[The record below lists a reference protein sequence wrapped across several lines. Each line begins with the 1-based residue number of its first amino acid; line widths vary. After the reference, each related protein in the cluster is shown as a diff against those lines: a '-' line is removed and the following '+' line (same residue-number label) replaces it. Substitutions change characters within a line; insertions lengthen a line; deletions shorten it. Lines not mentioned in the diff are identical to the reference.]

1 MKRKKKIFLK
11 EKLSLY
17 FLAIIK
23 KKLAVLV
30 AENFWIPMLMFPSI
44 KVVSWKLMIHIY
56 LLASSIRDTG
66 FIFFQLLMWQ
76 TPNTE
81 ILENVSA
88 KRFISYWNSKLHH
101 VQLKITNI
109 QEIHETCW
117 LYMFKKGIL
126 LSIFYITLFYPWGLN
141 SRLQTTNIYL
151 QIFNIKYESNSSSL
165 GKSELLFYSVKTP
178 SFNKEHFP
186 FVAIYHS

>member
-1 MKRKKKIFLK
+1 MFLYLTNIHWATSKSTAVSVHSRNQRAQSKTKQKISNCEKKKKIFLK

-126 LSIFYITLFYPWGLN
+126 LSIFLYYTVL
-141 SRLQTTNIYL
+141 
-151 QIFNIKYESNSSSL
+151 SL
-165 GKSELLFYSVKTP
+165 RTKQ
-178 SFNKEHFP
+178 
-186 FVAIYHS
+186 

>member
-1 MKRKKKIFLK
+1 MKGDTELQETDPHTEKAMVICLEFPKK
-11 EKLSLY
+11 EKKVLRAQTFGKGEVKPLFPCY
-17 FLAIIK
+17 NK

-44 KVVSWKLMIHIY
+44 KVVSWKLIIHIY

-81 ILENVSA
+81 ILQNVSA

-101 VQLKITNI
+101 VQLQITNI

-117 LYMFKKGIL
+117 LYTFKKGIL
-126 LSIFYITLFYPWGLN
+126 LSIFFIVHCFIL
-141 SRLQTTNIYL
+141 
-151 QIFNIKYESNSSSL
+151 ED
-165 GKSELLFYSVKTP
+165 
-178 SFNKEHFP
+178 
-186 FVAIYHS
+186 